1 MAGTYSTYSFKDLTG
16 VLVNPVFGASIVLTG
31 GNIGMGSVT
40 IAMTT
45 ERTVH
50 DTSADG
56 SIMGSYIAGNN
67 GTVDIEV
74 QQTSAL
80 HHQLLD
86 LYNLAIIA
94 ANNEDVSG
102 WMATTI
108 SFRAIY
114 DGSVHILSGVSF
126 GKLPDKPYQAAGQK
140 IRWALLAA
148 DSISM

>member
-1 MAGTYSTYSFKDLTG
+1 MASYGNTYSFKDLTG
-16 VLVNPVFGASIVLTG
+16 VLTNPVFGVSIPLTG
-31 GNIGMGSVT
+31 GNIGMGSIT

-50 DTSADG
+50 DVSADG
-56 SIMGSYIAGNN
+56 TVMGSYIAGNN
-67 GTVDIEV
+67 GTIDIEV
-74 QQTSAL
+74 QQTSTI
-80 HHQLLD
+80 HHQLLA
-86 LYNLAIIA
+86 LYNQAIIA

-102 WMATTI
+102 WMATNI
-108 SFRAIY
+108 SFRAIL

-126 GKLPDKPYQAAGQK
+126 GKIPDKPYQAAGQK